1 MRKAMTNAK
10 QVITSGNTSDGIFQ
24 LFEALMRLVQGRPI
38 RVPIGTA
45 ITLKSVAL
53 ESGKSPGIIKKQR
66 PVYAE
71 LIKEIKRCA
80 AEQKERGHPKKQVS
94 EAARRWKEE
103 AERSKNLYHQSLARE
118 LMLLHQ
124 LDEAEHLLR
133 NSENVLLFP
142 SRPEDIYS

>member
-1 MRKAMTNAK
+1 MSDIK
-10 QVITSGNTSDGIFQ
+10 QVKTNGNTSDSVYQ
-24 LFEALMRLVQGRPI
+24 LFEALMRLVQSRPI
-38 RVPIGTA
+38 RVPTGTA

-53 ESGKSPGIIKKQR
+53 EAGKSPGIIKKQR

-80 AEQKERGHPKKQVS
+80 AEQKERGQPRKQVN
-94 EAARRWKEE
+94 EATRRWKDE

-133 NSENVLLFP
+133 NSENVLHFP
-142 SRPEDIYS
+142 SRSEEIGH

>member
-1 MRKAMTNAK
+1 MSDIK
-10 QVITSGNTSDGIFQ
+10 QVKTSKNTSDGIFQ
-24 LFEALMRLVQGRPI
+24 LFEALMRLAQGRTI
-38 RVPIGTA
+38 RVPNETS

-53 ESGKSPGIIKKQR
+53 EAGKSPGIIKKQR

-80 AEQKERGHPKKQVS
+80 AEQKERGNPQKQVN
-94 EAARRWKEE
+94 EATRRWKEE

-133 NSENVLLFP
+133 NSENVLQFP
-142 SRPEDIYS
+142 SKPEEIYP

>member
-1 MRKAMTNAK
+1 MANAK
-10 QVITSGNTSDGIFQ
+10 QVITSVNTSDGIFQ
-24 LFEALMRLVQGRPI
+24 LFEALMRIVQGRPI
-38 RVPIGTA
+38 RVPTGTA

-53 ESGKSPGIIKKQR
+53 EAGKSPGIIKKQR

-80 AEQKERGHPKKQVS
+80 AEQKERGNPKKLVN
-94 EAARRWKEE
+94 EATRRWKEE

-133 NSENVLLFP
+133 NSENVLNFP
-142 SRPEDIYS
+142 SRSDVTGS

>member
-1 MRKAMTNAK
+1 MRKAMSDVK
-10 QVITSGNTSDGIFQ
+10 QVKTSGNTSDSVYM

-53 ESGKSPGIIKKQR
+53 EAGKSPGIIKKQR
-66 PVYAE
+66 TVYAE

-80 AEQKERGHPKKQVS
+80 VEQKERGQPKKQVN
-94 EAARRWKEE
+94 EATRRWKEE

-133 NSENVLLFP
+133 NSQNVLNFP
-142 SRPEDIYS
+142 SSSEEIVS

>member
-1 MRKAMTNAK
+1 MSDIK
-10 QVITSGNTSDGIFQ
+10 QVKTSKNTSDGIFQ
-24 LFEALMRLVQGRPI
+24 LFEALMRLAQGRTI
-38 RVPIGTA
+38 RVPNETS

-53 ESGKSPGIIKKQR
+53 EAGKSPGITKKQR

-80 AEQKERGHPKKQVS
+80 AEQKERGNPQKQVN
-94 EAARRWKEE
+94 EATRRWKEE

-118 LMLLHQ
+118 LLLLHQ

-133 NSENVLLFP
+133 NSENVLQFP
-142 SRPEDIYS
+142 SKPEEIYP

>member
-1 MRKAMTNAK
+1 MKKAMSDAK
-10 QVITSGNTSDGIFQ
+10 QVKISGNTSDGIFH

-38 RVPIGTA
+38 RVTIGTA
-45 ITLKSVAL
+45 ISLKSVAL
-53 ESGKSPGIIKKQR
+53 EAGKSPGIIKKQR

-80 AEQKERGHPKKQVS
+80 AEQKERYHPKKQAS
-94 EAARRWKEE
+94 EATRRWKEE

-133 NSENVLLFP
+133 NSENVLNFP
-142 SRPEDIYS
+142 SRSEELGS